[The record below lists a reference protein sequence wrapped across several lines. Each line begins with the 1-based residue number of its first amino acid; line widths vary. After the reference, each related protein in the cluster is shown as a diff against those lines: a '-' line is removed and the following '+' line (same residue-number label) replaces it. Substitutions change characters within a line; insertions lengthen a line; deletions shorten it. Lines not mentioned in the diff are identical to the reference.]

1 MVRFVHFGDTHLG
14 RRNFKLEERE
24 RDFEEAFKQVIDFA
38 IRKKVDFVIHSG
50 DVFDTGRPRYRVV
63 NFLVSQLLRLKREGI
78 PFFTIPG
85 SHDVA
90 PDGTLLSTLHKVG
103 LLKNL
108 GEEEYFEKRGEEVI
122 LHGESYNG
130 AFIAGV
136 PGRRANISQL
146 YKSLRPELKGDFRI
160 LIFHHIIS
168 DISGKFSDIEK
179 EVLPRGFDYYAGG
192 HWHSRFETSFNGKP
206 VVYPGSTE
214 VWDVR
219 EVGEKG
225 FFYVEDGRR
234 KWIPLKTRKFVE
246 LVVNCDG
253 LTPSE
258 VSQKVR
264 ERIEPNDGAIL
275 LIRLKGRLKEG
286 SKAEINRKGIMDTAL
301 ERGYLYA
308 NIYTSELLNPK
319 EAQVSLEHK
328 SLEEIEKEYLEK
340 KGYKGKE
347 LEVGMRLIDLFGKRL
362 TASEIEANKR
372 KLFGMLGL

>member
-50 DVFDTGRPRYRVV
+50 DIFDTGRPRYRVV

-108 GEEEYFEKRGEEVI
+108 GEEEYFEKRGEEII
-122 LHGESYNG
+122 LRGESYKG
-130 AFIAGV
+130 VFIAGI
-136 PGRRANISQL
+136 PGRRANISKF
-146 YKSLRPELKGDFRI
+146 YEKLRPELKGDFRI

-234 KWIPLKTRKFVE
+234 EWIPLKTRKFVE
-246 LVVNCDG
+246 LVVNCDD

-258 VSQKVR
+258 VSEKVK
-264 ERIEPNDGAIL
+264 EQMKPNDGAIL
-275 LIRLKGRLKEG
+275 LIRLKGRLKGG
-286 SKAEINRKGIMDTAL
+286 SKAEINRKGIMDAAS
-301 ERGYLYA
+301 EKGYLYA
-308 NIYTSELLNPK
+308 NIYTSELLNPE
-319 EAQVSLEHK
+319 EAQVSLENK
-328 SLEEIEKEYLEK
+328 SLQEIEKEYLEK
-340 KGYKGKE
+340 KGYEGKK
-347 LEVGMRLIDLFGKRL
+347 LEIGMKLIELFGKKL
-362 TASEIEANKR
+362 TASEIEVNKK